1 MRPNEAATGE
11 GKHSQRE
18 EGSQDGQTMPCG
30 EKHKPQKKLPATAE
44 EQQQQQ
50 EVVVKARA
58 ENEMAA
64 EGEKNVRKKFGL
76 KFAYEQILRCFIKFS
91 TWQDESKTSEAS

>member
-50 EVVVKARA
+50 QQEVVVKARA
-58 ENEMAA
+58 ENEKAA
-64 EGEKNVRKKFGL
+64 ER
-76 KFAYEQILRCFIKFS
+76 
-91 TWQDESKTSEAS
+91 SEECEAEVWT